1 MADFAPYQDVPPERT
16 RALSPPLRSPT
27 ASPRPS
33 TQREQAPTRN
43 IGTTSIQSPTSS
55 PKPGDYFPPGAGWN
69 NYANGG
75 EGDVDQG
82 GGGVTTRR
90 GFGGGREDVDLFE
103 TRLGIRM
110 DWEAC
115 LAYLLLPPAG
125 GVLLLVLEH
134 KSDYVRFHAW
144 QSSLLFTV
152 LFIVHV
158 IFSWSSILSW
168 MIFVIDIGLIGLL
181 TYRAYVDAANLD
193 RYEVPFFG
201 PLASSIL
208 DDE

>member
-1 MADFAPYQDVPPERT
+1 MADFAPYQDVPPERE
-16 RALSPPLRSPT
+16 RALSPQQNNVRSPT
-27 ASPRPS
+27 LSPRPEQQ
-33 TQREQAPTRN
+33 QRRESAKN
-43 IGTTSIQSPTSS
+43 IGTAAAQTPISPRHV
-55 PKPGDYFPPGAGWN
+55 GGFFPPGGGW
-69 NYANGG
+69 GD
-75 EGDVDQG
+75 GDVEHGYGDRTAG
-82 GGGVTTRR
+82 FGSGGGVA
-90 GFGGGREDVDLFE
+90 REDVDLFE

-144 QSSLLFTV
+144 QSSLLFTF
-152 LFIVHV
+152 LFVVHI

-168 MIFVIDIGLIGLL
+168 LILCGDLCLIAML
-181 TYRAYVDAANLD
+181 TFRAYVDATTLD